1 MKSSLTLRTRGREA
15 GRTWPITRREQKGP
29 ESTKTRRKE
38 RRRKPVSVLNSDTW
52 ELFHS
57 GEKRLLLI
65 ISINVCFFF
74 LHPLA
79 EIKEE
84 EKTKDSSAEKTD
96 SKR

>member
-1 MKSSLTLRTRGREA
+1 MKSSLTLRTREA

-38 RRRKPVSVLNSDTW
+38 RRRKPVSVLNTDTW

-65 ISINVCFFF
+65 ISINVFFL